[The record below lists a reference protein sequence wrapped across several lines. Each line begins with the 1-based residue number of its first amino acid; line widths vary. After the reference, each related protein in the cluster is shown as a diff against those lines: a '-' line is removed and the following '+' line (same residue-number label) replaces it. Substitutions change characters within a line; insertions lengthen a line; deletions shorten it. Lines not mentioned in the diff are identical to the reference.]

1 MSGGAL
7 ETNGNRGLG
16 DSVNLRTAT
25 VTNPISVTASSAITY
40 RTAAG
45 AGYGAND
52 VTIDFAFT
60 SDSISGTA
68 GTTLTLLN
76 EGTSAPATPTSHPV
90 VFRPTFTGQFSYAGN
105 VTITNN
111 PAFSDRTTVLRS
123 SNAAGTQTWSGS
135 ISGNGSFLHD
145 GAGTAV
151 LSGTDSY
158 TGGTT
163 VTAGT
168 LETTSAN
175 VLADSGNV
183 MLSTGA
189 QMFLN
194 FSGTDT
200 INQLFFNGFA
210 TSLTGTWGST
220 ASGATH
226 TDDTFFSGMGKL
238 LVSNPGGS
246 GSSLTAAS
254 VPEPGALSLMVLV
267 LGSGLITRTGRF
279 RRVKR

>member
-1 MSGGAL
+1 M
-7 ETNGNRGLG
+7 
-16 DSVNLRTAT
+16 
-25 VTNPISVTASSAITY
+25 
-40 RTAAG
+40 
-45 AGYGAND
+45 
-52 VTIDFAFT
+52 
-60 SDSISGTA
+60 
-68 GTTLTLLN
+68 
-76 EGTSAPATPTSHPV
+76 
-90 VFRPTFTGQFSYAGN
+90 
-105 VTITNN
+105 
-111 PAFSDRTTVLRS
+111 
-123 SNAAGTQTWSGS
+123 
-135 ISGNGSFLHD
+135 
-145 GAGTAV
+145 
-151 LSGTDSY
+151 
-158 TGGTT
+158 
-163 VTAGT
+163 
-168 LETTSAN
+168 
-175 VLADSGNV
+175 LADSGNV
-183 MLSTGA
+183 MLSTGG